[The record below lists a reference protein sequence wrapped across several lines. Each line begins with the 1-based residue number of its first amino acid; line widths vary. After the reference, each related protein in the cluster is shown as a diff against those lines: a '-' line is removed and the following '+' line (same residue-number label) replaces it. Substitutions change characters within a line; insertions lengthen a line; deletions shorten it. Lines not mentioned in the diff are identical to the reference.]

1 MFRTLFYLPY
11 LAPPVAATLAFVF
24 LLNPGTGPV
33 NRSSAT
39 WACRTPGWFTDA
51 AWSKPALTM
60 LALWGIGD
68 LMVIFMA
75 ALLDVPKEQYE
86 AAELD
91 GAGAWHRFRYVTL
104 PNISPIIMFAVVTGV
119 IQTMQYYT
127 QPLVAGKVASGII
140 GGSGQQFEPGYPDKS
155 TLTLP
160 QLVYNLGFQRF
171 DYGSA
176 CVVALVLF
184 ALSMAFTALLMR
196 RRGGLIR
203 QVTDPDD
210 HNVLDK
216 LRGVGRAPPVSPAE
230 RTARRKALLDW
241 IAVHALGVAAALF
254 FVLPFVFV
262 LLTSLMS
269 DHQAL
274 TSDLWP
280 HTWEWGNYAKVFDT
294 PGFLTWWRNTLLYAG
309 CGTVLTVVSSDPGG
323 LRARQVP
330 LPRPEPVDDAGH
342 LHDDAA
348 AAGHHHPDVP
358 VLGQAAGPVRAPCG
372 R

>member
-1 MFRTLFYLPY
+1 MSTLTLRTKRRRSALRTVAFLSPWLIGFAVFFAYPLVSTVYFSFMKYDGFGAPQFRGLGNWSYVFHDYPMFWPALRNTLWLVLVMVTCRVAFGLGVGLLITKIKTGTGVFRTLFYLPY

-33 NRSSAT
+33 NSVLDGLGLP
-39 WACRTPGWFTDA
+39 TPGWFTDP
-51 AWSKPALTM
+51 AWSKPALTA
-60 LALWGIGD
+60 LALWGVGD

-91 GAGAWHRFRYVTL
+91 GASAWQRFRFVTL
-104 PNISPIIMFAVVTGV
+104 PSISPIVMFAVVTGV

-184 ALSMAFTALLMR
+184 ALSMVFTALLMR
-196 RRGGLIR
+196 RRGGLI
-203 QVTDPDD
+203 
-210 HNVLDK
+210 
-216 LRGVGRAPPVSPAE
+216 G
-230 RTARRKALLDW
+230 
-241 IAVHALGVAAALF
+241 
-254 FVLPFVFV
+254 
-262 LLTSLMS
+262 
-269 DHQAL
+269 
-274 TSDLWP
+274 
-280 HTWEWGNYAKVFDT
+280 
-294 PGFLTWWRNTLLYAG
+294 AG
-309 CGTVLTVVSSDPGG
+309 
-323 LRARQVP
+323 
-330 LPRPEPVDDAGH
+330 E
-342 LHDDAA
+342 
-348 AAGHHHPDVP
+348 
-358 VLGQAAGPVRAPCG
+358 
-372 R
+372 

>member
-1 MFRTLFYLPY
+1 MSTHPLRAKRRRSALRTVAFLSPWLIGFGVFFAYPLVSTVYFSLMKYDGFGTPVFRGLGNWAYVFHDYPLFWPALRNTLWLVLVMVTCRVVFGLGIGLLITKIKTGAGVFRTLFYLPY

-33 NRSSAT
+33 NSVLGDLGLP
-39 WACRTPGWFTDA
+39 TPGWFTDP
-51 AWSKPALTM
+51 AWSKPALTA
-60 LALWGIGD
+60 LALWGVGD

-91 GAGAWHRFRYVTL
+91 GTSAWQRFRYVTL
-104 PNISPIIMFAVVTGV
+104 PNISPIVMFAVVTGV

-184 ALSMAFTALLMR
+184 ALAMAFTALLMR
-196 RRGGLIR
+196 RRGGLI
-203 QVTDPDD
+203 
-210 HNVLDK
+210 
-216 LRGVGRAPPVSPAE
+216 
-230 RTARRKALLDW
+230 
-241 IAVHALGVAAALF
+241 
-254 FVLPFVFV
+254 
-262 LLTSLMS
+262 
-269 DHQAL
+269 QAG
-274 TSDLWP
+274 D
-280 HTWEWGNYAKVFDT
+280 
-294 PGFLTWWRNTLLYAG
+294 
-309 CGTVLTVVSSDPGG
+309 
-323 LRARQVP
+323 
-330 LPRPEPVDDAGH
+330 
-342 LHDDAA
+342 
-348 AAGHHHPDVP
+348 
-358 VLGQAAGPVRAPCG
+358 
-372 R
+372 

>member
-1 MFRTLFYLPY
+1 MSTHTLRSKRRRSALRTVAFLSPWLIGFGVFFAYPLVSTVYFSLMKYDGFGTPVFRGLGNWSYVFNDYPLFWPALRNTLWLVLVMVTCRVLFGLGVGLLITKIKTGAGVFRTLFYLPY

-33 NRSSAT
+33 NSVLDGLGLP
-39 WACRTPGWFTDA
+39 TPGWFTDP
-51 AWSKPALTM
+51 AWSKPALTA
-60 LALWGIGD
+60 LALWGVGD

-91 GAGAWHRFRYVTL
+91 GASAWQRFRFVTL
-104 PNISPIIMFAVVTGV
+104 PTISPIVMFAVVTGV

-184 ALSMAFTALLMR
+184 ALSMVFTALLMR
-196 RRGGLIR
+196 RRGGLI
-203 QVTDPDD
+203 
-210 HNVLDK
+210 
-216 LRGVGRAPPVSPAE
+216 G
-230 RTARRKALLDW
+230 
-241 IAVHALGVAAALF
+241 
-254 FVLPFVFV
+254 
-262 LLTSLMS
+262 
-269 DHQAL
+269 
-274 TSDLWP
+274 
-280 HTWEWGNYAKVFDT
+280 
-294 PGFLTWWRNTLLYAG
+294 AG
-309 CGTVLTVVSSDPGG
+309 D
-323 LRARQVP
+323 
-330 LPRPEPVDDAGH
+330 
-342 LHDDAA
+342 
-348 AAGHHHPDVP
+348 
-358 VLGQAAGPVRAPCG
+358 
-372 R
+372 